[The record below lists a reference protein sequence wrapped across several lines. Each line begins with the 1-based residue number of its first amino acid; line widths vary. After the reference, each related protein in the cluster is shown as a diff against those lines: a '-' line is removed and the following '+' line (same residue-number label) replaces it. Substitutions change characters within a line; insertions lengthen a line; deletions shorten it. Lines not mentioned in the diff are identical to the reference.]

1 MVLKLADSEQ
11 LTRLNAENT
20 YRQFLSKDSLI
31 KANQSEYDAAIIF
44 RDGVRKEV
52 EFGLKTLLDLLDA
65 EQDVVNAELNL
76 ISTRGDYVLSGY
88 VMLASMGQLNA
99 ETFGLSPVFVSL
111 DDLPEYELPF
121 SGIPPKVT
129 YQD

>member
-1 MVLKLADSEQ
+1 MVLQLADSEQ
-11 LTRLNAENT
+11 LTRLNAENS
-20 YRQFLSKDSLI
+20 YRQFIAINSLI
-31 KANQSEYDAAIIF
+31 KANQAEYDAAIIF
-44 RDGVRKEV
+44 RDGVSKEV

-88 VMLASMGQLNA
+88 TMLASMGQLNA
-99 ETFGLSPVFVSL
+99 ETFGLSPVFISV

-121 SGIPPKVT
+121 SGIPPQIT